1 MKFSRLQKSLSNQNI
16 TAENEIPVAFSGGP
30 DSIFLTEGLI
40 KLGYKPLLI
49 YINYHDSPTVYIE
62 EKIVKQYSQINK
74 LKLIEHEVNIP
85 DNVNFEDEAR
95 KIRYKFFSDVIKI
108 HPNKFILTAHHKNDD
123 IETMILQINR
133 NNIVDYYGLKEKN
146 DIFGVTVIRPI
157 LNYTKL
163 EIIEYLTKNNISFY
177 DDPTN
182 YEQERQRN
190 ILRANLKNIDYNHYN
205 NLKISLNQKVKEE
218 KNKIKN
224 IANCKYISK
233 KIYSTLSDN
242 EKKRLLN
249 FLLNYNLG
257 YSNSNLI
264 NICLMRLKSNKSF
277 EENLKNN
284 ISLFQDKNNFF
295 FGTTTDKRNYSYII
309 EKEGYYKF
317 KEFDIEI
324 KLGNFNIKDFPIFI
338 ETPKQK
344 DIIETNIK
352 QNNVIKFLKHHN
364 VPNFLINIFPII
376 KNKDKKIIYVPFYED
391 IIENKI
397 KINLKLITLKEHK
410 DGKDVLVFYPF

>member
-95 KIRYKFFSDVIKI
+95 KIRYKFFSDVIKN

-190 ILRANLKNIDYNHYN
+190 ILRANLKNIDYNHYK

-224 IANCKYISK
+224 IANGKYISK
-233 KIYSTLSDN
+233 KIYSTLNDN

>member
-190 ILRANLKNIDYNHYN
+190 ILRANLKNIDYNHYK

-224 IANCKYISK
+224 IANGKYISK
-233 KIYSTLSDN
+233 KIYSTLNDN

-397 KINLKLITLKEHK
+397 KINLKLITLKENK

>member
-62 EKIVKQYSQINK
+62 EKIVKQYSQINR

-190 ILRANLKNIDYNHYN
+190 ILRANLKNIDYNHYK

-224 IANCKYISK
+224 IANGKYISK
-233 KIYSTLSDN
+233 KIYSTLNDN

-257 YSNSNLI
+257 YSNSILI

-295 FGTTTDKRNYSYII
+295 FGATTDKRNYSYII

>member
-190 ILRANLKNIDYNHYN
+190 ILRANLKNIDYNHYK

-224 IANCKYISK
+224 IANGKYISK
-233 KIYSTLSDN
+233 KIYSTLNDN

-352 QNNVIKFLKHHN
+352 QNNVIEFLKHHN
-364 VPNFLINIFPII
+364 VPNFLINVFPII

>member
-49 YINYHDSPTVYIE
+49 YINYHDYPTVYIE

-146 DIFGVTVIRPI
+146 DIFGVTVIRPV

-163 EIIEYLTKNNISFY
+163 EIIEYLTKNSISFY

-190 ILRANLKNIDYNHYN
+190 ILRANLKNIDYNHYK

-224 IANCKYISK
+224 IANGKYISK
-233 KIYSTLSDN
+233 KIYSTLNDN

>member
-190 ILRANLKNIDYNHYN
+190 ILRANLKNIDYNHYK

-224 IANCKYISK
+224 IANGKYISK
-233 KIYSTLSDN
+233 KIYITLNDN

>member
-95 KIRYKFFSDVIKI
+95 KIRYKFFSDVIKN

-123 IETMILQINR
+123 IETIILQINR

-190 ILRANLKNIDYNHYN
+190 ILRANLKNIDYNHYK

-224 IANCKYISK
+224 IANGKYISK
-233 KIYSTLSDN
+233 KIYSTLNDN

-295 FGTTTDKRNYSYII
+295 FGATTDKRNYSYII

>member
-108 HPNKFILTAHHKNDD
+108 HSNKFILTAHHKNDD

-190 ILRANLKNIDYNHYN
+190 ILRANLKNIDYNHYK

-224 IANCKYISK
+224 IANGKYISK
-233 KIYSTLSDN
+233 KIYSTLNDN

-284 ISLFQDKNNFF
+284 IYLFQDKNNFF

>member
-190 ILRANLKNIDYNHYN
+190 ILRANLKNIDYNHYK

-224 IANCKYISK
+224 IANGKYISK
-233 KIYSTLSDN
+233 KIYSTLNDN

-317 KEFDIEI
+317 KKFDIEI

-364 VPNFLINIFPII
+364 VPNFLINVFPII

>member
-182 YEQERQRN
+182 YEQERKRN
-190 ILRANLKNIDYNHYN
+190 ILRANLKNIDYNHYK

-218 KNKIKN
+218 KDKIKN
-224 IANCKYISK
+224 IANGKYISK
-233 KIYSTLSDN
+233 KIYSTLNDN

>member
-74 LKLIEHEVNIP
+74 LKLIEHEVTIP

-190 ILRANLKNIDYNHYN
+190 ILRANLKNIDYNHYK

-224 IANCKYISK
+224 IANGKYISK
-233 KIYSTLSDN
+233 KIYSTLNDN

>member
-1 MKFSRLQKSLSNQNI
+1 MKFSRLQKSLLNQNI

-190 ILRANLKNIDYNHYN
+190 ILRANLKNIDYNHYK

-224 IANCKYISK
+224 IANGKYISK
-233 KIYSTLSDN
+233 KIYSTLNDN

>member
-146 DIFGVTVIRPI
+146 DIFGVNVIRPI

-190 ILRANLKNIDYNHYN
+190 ILRANLKNIDYNHYK

-224 IANCKYISK
+224 IANGKYISK
-233 KIYSTLSDN
+233 KIYSTLNDN

>member
-190 ILRANLKNIDYNHYN
+190 ILRANLKNIDYNHYK

-224 IANCKYISK
+224 IANGKYISK
-233 KIYSTLSDN
+233 KIYSTLNDN

-277 EENLKNN
+277 KENLKNN

-295 FGTTTDKRNYSYII
+295 FGTTTYKRNYSYII

>member
-108 HPNKFILTAHHKNDD
+108 HHNKFILTAHHKNDD

-190 ILRANLKNIDYNHYN
+190 ILRANLKNIDYNHYK

-224 IANCKYISK
+224 IANGKYISK
-233 KIYSTLSDN
+233 KIYSTLNDN

>member
-95 KIRYKFFSDVIKI
+95 KIRYKFFSDIIKI

-190 ILRANLKNIDYNHYN
+190 ILRANLKNIDYNHYK

-224 IANCKYISK
+224 IANGKYISK
-233 KIYSTLSDN
+233 KIYSTLNDN

-324 KLGNFNIKDFPIFI
+324 KLGNFNIKEFPIFI

>member
-62 EKIVKQYSQINK
+62 EKIVKQYSQINR

-190 ILRANLKNIDYNHYN
+190 ILRANLKNIDYNHYK

-218 KNKIKN
+218 KDKIKN
-224 IANCKYISK
+224 IANGKYISK

>member
-1 MKFSRLQKSLSNQNI
+1 MKFSRLQKSLSNQNF

-62 EKIVKQYSQINK
+62 EKIVKQYSQINR

-95 KIRYKFFSDVIKI
+95 KIRYKFFSDIIKI

-190 ILRANLKNIDYNHYN
+190 ILRANLKNIDYNHYK

-218 KNKIKN
+218 KDKIKN
-224 IANCKYISK
+224 IANSKYISK

>member
-62 EKIVKQYSQINK
+62 EKIVKKYSQINK

-190 ILRANLKNIDYNHYN
+190 ILRANLKNIDYNHYK

-224 IANCKYISK
+224 IANGKYISK

>member
-108 HPNKFILTAHHKNDD
+108 HSNKFILTAHHKNDD

-190 ILRANLKNIDYNHYN
+190 ILRANLKNIDYNHYK

-224 IANCKYISK
+224 IANGKYISK
-233 KIYSTLSDN
+233 KIYSTLNDN

-277 EENLKNN
+277 EEILKNN

>member
-190 ILRANLKNIDYNHYN
+190 ILRANLKNIDYNHYK

-224 IANCKYISK
+224 IANGKYISK
-233 KIYSTLSDN
+233 KIYSTLNDN

-309 EKEGYYKF
+309 EKKGYYKF

>member
-190 ILRANLKNIDYNHYN
+190 ILRANLKNIDYNHYK

-218 KNKIKN
+218 KDKIKN
-224 IANCKYISK
+224 IANGKYISK
-233 KIYSTLSDN
+233 KIYSTLNDN

-295 FGTTTDKRNYSYII
+295 FGATTDKRNYSYII

>member
-16 TAENEIPVAFSGGP
+16 AAENEIPVAFSGGP

-95 KIRYKFFSDVIKI
+95 KIRYKFFSDVIKN

-190 ILRANLKNIDYNHYN
+190 ILRANLKNIDYNHYK

-224 IANCKYISK
+224 IANGKYISK
-233 KIYSTLSDN
+233 KIYSTLNDN

>member
-190 ILRANLKNIDYNHYN
+190 ILRANLKNIDYNHYK

-224 IANCKYISK
+224 IANGKYISK
-233 KIYSTLSDN
+233 KIYSTLNDN

-317 KEFDIEI
+317 KEFDIEM

>member
-62 EKIVKQYSQINK
+62 EKIVKQCSQINK

-95 KIRYKFFSDVIKI
+95 KIRYKFFSDVIKN

-190 ILRANLKNIDYNHYN
+190 ILRANLKNIDYNHYK

-224 IANCKYISK
+224 IANGKYISK

-295 FGTTTDKRNYSYII
+295 FGATTDKRNYSYII

>member
-95 KIRYKFFSDVIKI
+95 KIRYKFFSDVIKN

-190 ILRANLKNIDYNHYN
+190 ILRANLKNIDYNHYK

-224 IANCKYISK
+224 IANGKYISK
-233 KIYSTLSDN
+233 KIYITLNDN

>member
-74 LKLIEHEVNIP
+74 LKLMEHEVNIP

-190 ILRANLKNIDYNHYN
+190 ILRANLKNIDYNHYK

-224 IANCKYISK
+224 IANGKYISK
-233 KIYSTLSDN
+233 KIYSTLNDN

>member
-108 HPNKFILTAHHKNDD
+108 HLNKFILTAHHKNDD

-190 ILRANLKNIDYNHYN
+190 ILRANLKNIDYNHYK

-224 IANCKYISK
+224 IANGKYISK

>member
-123 IETMILQINR
+123 LETMILQINR

-190 ILRANLKNIDYNHYN
+190 ILRANLKNIDYNHYK

-224 IANCKYISK
+224 IANGKYISK
-233 KIYSTLSDN
+233 KIYSTLNDN

>member
-182 YEQERQRN
+182 YEQEKQRN
-190 ILRANLKNIDYNHYN
+190 ILRANLKNIDYNHYK

-224 IANCKYISK
+224 IANGKYISK
-233 KIYSTLSDN
+233 KIYSTLNDN

>member
-163 EIIEYLTKNNISFY
+163 EIIEYLTKNKISFY

-190 ILRANLKNIDYNHYN
+190 ILRANLKNIDYNHYK

-224 IANCKYISK
+224 IANGKYISK
-233 KIYSTLSDN
+233 KIYSTLNDN

>member
-190 ILRANLKNIDYNHYN
+190 ILRANLKNIDYNHYK

-224 IANCKYISK
+224 IANGKYISK
-233 KIYSTLSDN
+233 KIYSTLNDN

-324 KLGNFNIKDFPIFI
+324 KLGIFNIKDFPIFI

>member
-95 KIRYKFFSDVIKI
+95 KIRYKFFSDVIKN

-190 ILRANLKNIDYNHYN
+190 ILRANLKNIDYNHYK

-224 IANCKYISK
+224 IANGKYISK
-233 KIYSTLSDN
+233 KIYSTLNDN

-257 YSNSNLI
+257 YSNSILI

-376 KNKDKKIIYVPFYED
+376 KSKDKKIIYVPFYED

>member
-190 ILRANLKNIDYNHYN
+190 ILRANLKNIDYNHYK
-205 NLKISLNQKVKEE
+205 NLKNSLNQKIKEE

-224 IANCKYISK
+224 IANGKYISK
-233 KIYSTLSDN
+233 KIYSTLNDN

>member
-1 MKFSRLQKSLSNQNI
+1 M
-16 TAENEIPVAFSGGP
+16 
-30 DSIFLTEGLI
+30 
-40 KLGYKPLLI
+40 LI

-95 KIRYKFFSDVIKI
+95 KIRYKFFSNVIKI

-190 ILRANLKNIDYNHYN
+190 ILRANLKNIDYNHYK

-224 IANCKYISK
+224 IANGKYISK
-233 KIYSTLSDN
+233 KIYSTLNDN

>member
-163 EIIEYLTKNNISFY
+163 EIIEYLTKNDISFY

-182 YEQERQRN
+182 YEQERKRN
-190 ILRANLKNIDYNHYN
+190 ILRANLKNIDYNHYK

-224 IANCKYISK
+224 IANGKYISK

-295 FGTTTDKRNYSYII
+295 FGATTDKRNYSYII

>member
-108 HPNKFILTAHHKNDD
+108 HSNKFILTAHHKNDD

-190 ILRANLKNIDYNHYN
+190 ILRANLKNIDYNHYK

-224 IANCKYISK
+224 IANGKYISK
-233 KIYSTLSDN
+233 KIYSTLNDN

-317 KEFDIEI
+317 KEFDIKI

>member
-146 DIFGVTVIRPI
+146 DIFRVTVIRPI

-190 ILRANLKNIDYNHYN
+190 ILRANLKNIDYNHYK

-218 KNKIKN
+218 KDKIKN
-224 IANCKYISK
+224 IANGKYISK

>member
-190 ILRANLKNIDYNHYN
+190 ILRANLKNIDYNHYK

-224 IANCKYISK
+224 IANGKYISK
-233 KIYSTLSDN
+233 KIYSTLNDN

-284 ISLFQDKNNFF
+284 IALFQDKNNFF